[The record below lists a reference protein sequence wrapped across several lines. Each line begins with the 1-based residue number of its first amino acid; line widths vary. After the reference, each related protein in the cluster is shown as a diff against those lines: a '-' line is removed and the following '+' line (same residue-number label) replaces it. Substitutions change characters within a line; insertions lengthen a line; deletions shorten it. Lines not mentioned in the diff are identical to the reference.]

1 MKESA
6 VGCHMLL
13 FERGLHHV
21 GTDYMSFLLW
31 NEYIK
36 FEESLN
42 KRGRVA
48 VILKKVLAV
57 PIKYRSFFLKRFAW
71 TRMTLTE
78 AESNKFEKAEKFV
91 QRILRFE
98 EAIWT
103 PYFHLSHPDESEL
116 AAWRKYLDFIE
127 TEGDFE
133 KVILLYE
140 RCLVA
145 CANYPEFWIRYVNFL
160 ENGGRRDTAYD
171 ALERVTLIYAKRE
184 PYIHLFRA
192 RFYEKNL
199 HFSKARA
206 AYQLLHSEILPGHP
220 EALVDHARFEL
231 RQGNVKEAFSLLE
244 KAIPA
249 GIREEQAQKVFH
261 SLIADEYEKST
272 KRVAES
278 PPSSKAK
285 RAKLEV
291 ENGDLR
297 SSVSDNSS
305 VATENR
311 VLLLN

>member
-1 MKESA
+1 MANVNWSKLAKLKKFDVSKFGVSKYDAIA
-6 VGCHMLL
+6 VRRL

-133 KVILLYE
+133 K
-140 RCLVA
+140 
-145 CANYPEFWIRYVNFL
+145 
-160 ENGGRRDTAYD
+160 
-171 ALERVTLIYAKRE
+171 
-184 PYIHLFRA
+184 
-192 RFYEKNL
+192 
-199 HFSKARA
+199 
-206 AYQLLHSEILPGHP
+206 QL
-220 EALVDHARFEL
+220 
-231 RQGNVKEAFSLLE
+231 
-244 KAIPA
+244 
-249 GIREEQAQKVFH
+249 
-261 SLIADEYEKST
+261 
-272 KRVAES
+272 
-278 PPSSKAK
+278 
-285 RAKLEV
+285 
-291 ENGDLR
+291 
-297 SSVSDNSS
+297 
-305 VATENR
+305 
-311 VLLLN
+311 